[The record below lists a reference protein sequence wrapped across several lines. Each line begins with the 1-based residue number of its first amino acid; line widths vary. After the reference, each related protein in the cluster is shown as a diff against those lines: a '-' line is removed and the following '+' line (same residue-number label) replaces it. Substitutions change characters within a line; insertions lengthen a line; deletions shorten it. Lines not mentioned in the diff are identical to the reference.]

1 VFRIF
6 KQYIPSSFFILAA
19 VEFLVLIF
27 AIYAGIALRFLG
39 DPVAVPSGGTIW
51 PIAVTFALVFFLAL
65 AAMGLYQRR
74 FRHGTAGMVLRLAAA
89 IVLGGMAISVLYYLA
104 PVMFVG
110 RGATAISVLVAFVLL
125 LVIRYIFI
133 RTIDQD
139 TLKRRVLVLGAG
151 QQAQQI
157 SQQLRRRT
165 DRRGFLVVGYVH
177 VRGEHDV
184 VEENLILRPDVPLL
198 TLVKRLQVDEI
209 VIAVGDRRRKSFPVH
224 ELLDCKLSGVDV
236 IDLLGFYERE
246 VGKIKLDALNPS
258 WLIFS
263 DGFNQSLWFSIEK
276 RLFDILVSLL
286 LLFVVWPAMVLT
298 ALAIKLEEGF
308 RGPILYR
315 QVRVGRHWKL
325 FNVYKF
331 RSMRVDAEK
340 NGAQW
345 AQKNDPRLTHVGEFI
360 RKVRLDELPQIF
372 NVLKGDMSFV
382 GPRPERPE
390 FVTKLTDQIPYYAER
405 HRVKPGITGWAQ
417 VCYPY
422 GASEKDSLEKLQYDL
437 YYIKNYTLFLDFVV
451 ILQTAH
457 EVLWGKSGR

>member
-1 VFRIF
+1 MFRIF

-89 IVLGGMAISVLYYLA
+89 IVLGGMAISVLYYLVPA
-104 PVMFVG
+104 IFVG

-390 FVTKLTDQIPYYAER
+390 FVTNLTDQIPYYAER

>member
-1 VFRIF
+1 MFRIF